1 MKLRNPLSFHGA
13 IFEACNLLGF
23 DVAGDIIGKDAS
35 ALRKYSDPETG
46 RDIKLGDAFALDRAI
61 INSGGT
67 IAPINNVYN
76 ALLYPDTNN
85 QSDILSMI
93 SLASRECGEAI
104 AAGLLAKSD
113 KRAIAKARQETAEAI
128 TILTAIHKSLG
139 G

>member
-1 MKLRNPLSFHGA
+1 MKFRNALSIHSA
-13 IFEACNLLGF
+13 IYEAGTLLGW
-23 DVAGDIIGKDAS
+23 DLVGEIIGKDAS
-35 ALRKYSDPETG
+35 AARKYSDPDTG
-46 RDIKLGDAFALDRAI
+46 RDIKLGDAILIDKAI
-61 INSGGT
+61 LSRGGNV
-67 IAPINNVYN
+67 APINNIYN
-76 ALLYPDTNN
+76 ALLFPDTNN